1 MNTVRD
7 LKTGQFYRFPSN
19 SVCYSS
25 YQVNSEGIK
34 EWFIVLI
41 DGTKIFLKRKKCNA
55 LTAGE
60 KNI

>member
-7 LKTGQFYRFPSN
+7 LKTGQFYRFPSS

-25 YQVNSEGIK
+25 YQVNSEGKK
-34 EWFIVLI
+34 EWFIVLM
-41 DGTKIFLKRKKCNA
+41 DGTKIFLQRKNCNA
-55 LTAGE
+55 LTPQE